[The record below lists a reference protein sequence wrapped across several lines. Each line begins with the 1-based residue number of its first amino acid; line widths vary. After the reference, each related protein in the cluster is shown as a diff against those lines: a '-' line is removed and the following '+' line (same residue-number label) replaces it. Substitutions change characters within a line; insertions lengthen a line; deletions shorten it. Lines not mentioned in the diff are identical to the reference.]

1 MIRVETTTQAMNGS
15 QVKALIYRGEAP
27 AWNRTDDLCG
37 NQPAFP
43 QVESDVSGSQTELEL
58 W

>member
-1 MIRVETTTQAMNGS
+1 MNGF
-15 QVKALIYRGEAP
+15 QVRALIYHGEAP
-27 AWNRTDDLCG
+27 AWSRTDDLCG

-43 QVESDVSGSQTELEL
+43 QVESSILGSQTELEP